1 MCNPDELT
9 WGYSTVIVV
18 VVYVKRQEFNHSRRA
33 HGYFTV
39 VVTRLN
45 LPHAYVVT
53 LISET
58 AGSVD
63 A

>member
-1 MCNPDELT
+1 M
-9 WGYSTVIVV
+9 IVV
-18 VVYVKRQEFNHSRRA
+18 VVYVKRQKFNHSRIPY
-33 HGYFTV
+33 GYFTV
-39 VVTRLN
+39 VVTRLH

-53 LISET
+53 LISVT